1 MNDDNNLHD
10 QDDRIEPAEPDAT
23 AAEAGD
29 PRQWEVPPQE
39 EAAEPM
45 TLLQCLAGV
54 FLSPAKTFRS
64 LTVKPHLLWPLAI
77 ILLGTVLTT
86 FLSMGAMEA
95 FTRFSMEAAL
105 ARNPQALTP
114 EMVEAQVQMS
124 MKAILIMTP
133 FMALLTPLL
142 KGLVT
147 HGMARL
153 FDGEGKMKATLSV
166 IALAYM
172 VMMAGA
178 LIRLP
183 LMMLSN
189 TIITF
194 SPALFLGPDMLGS
207 AWSSF
212 LMNFDL
218 FTLWY
223 LGVSAIGIRE
233 VHRISTGKAAVAV
246 LVPFGLILL
255 MSLSGVF
262 LEKMMG

>member
-10 QDDRIEPAEPDAT
+10 QDGRIEPAEPAVM
-23 AAEAGD
+23 AEEAD
-29 PRQWEVPPQE
+29 PRLWEVPSPE

-64 LTVKPHLLWPLAI
+64 LTVRPHLLWPLAI
-77 ILLGTVLTT
+77 VLVGTVLTT

-114 EMVEAQVQMS
+114 EMIEAQVQMS

-153 FDGEGKMKATLSV
+153 FDGKGKMKATLSV

-172 VMMAGA
+172 VMMVGA

-194 SPALFLGPDMLGS
+194 SPALFLGPDMLGT
-207 AWSSF
+207 AWASF